1 MTDKALYNIQND
13 IMDNNQ
19 SNLLREV
26 EKEIRRSYHEDSD
39 EQTLSLW
46 NAFVNIVKAK
56 CAIIIPVDFSD
67 DMPED
72 WVGLNEGDTFT
83 LKDGRRSRI
92 RLRRC
97 CSPSAWRRCRRR

>member
-26 EKEIRRSYHEDSD
+26 EKEIHRSYNEDSD
-39 EQTLSLW
+39 EQAIALL

-56 CAIIIPVDFSD
+56 CSVIIPVECTD
-67 DMPED
+67 DLPED
-72 WVGLNEGDTFT
+72 WVGLNQGD
-83 LKDGRRSRI
+83 
-92 RLRRC
+92 
-97 CSPSAWRRCRRR
+97 